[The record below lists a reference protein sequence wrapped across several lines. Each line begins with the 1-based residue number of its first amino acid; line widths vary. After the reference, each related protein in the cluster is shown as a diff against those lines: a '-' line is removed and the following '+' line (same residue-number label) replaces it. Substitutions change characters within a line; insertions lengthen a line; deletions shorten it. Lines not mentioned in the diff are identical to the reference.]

1 MKAERTRKWRET
13 MPKPKKDS
21 HPFSIRMEQETYER
35 LEEYCDKSGQSKT
48 VAIERAVNFFIDDYD
63 EKMKIIEKVSGEL

>member
-1 MKAERTRKWRET
+1 
-13 MPKPKKDS
+13 
-21 HPFSIRMEQETYER
+21 MEQETYER

-63 EKMKIIEKVSGEL
+63 EKMKIIEKVSEEL